1 MFIHEDEELTHEQL
15 LEYIKQ
21 HQAQVPRF
29 NELWNQYTS
38 RPPILDFPDKEEYK
52 PDNRLVANFGKYIVD
67 TFNGYFTGI
76 PVKVSHEK
84 ENVNEAINYFW
95 RHNDMDDTFSELSKL
110 TSIYG
115 VSYLYVW
122 QDEESNTRVT
132 YNSPFDMFVIYD
144 NTVARNIKYG
154 VRYKYDEDNTL
165 TGTLFTQTE
174 VITFSDDSYGDT
186 EPHYYPIVPII
197 EFVEN
202 DEQQSLIRPVESLI
216 NAYNKALSEKSNDV
230 EYFSDAY
237 MKILGA
243 ELDIETIQNIR
254 DNRIINMDG
263 DDAQKIVVEFMNK
276 PDGDVTQENLLN
288 RIESLIYH
296 LAMVANINDESF
308 GNASGVSL
316 EFKLQPM
323 KNLSGMKE
331 RKFTKGLNNLFK
343 CFTALPTNVPASDK
357 DSWVEVEYRFI
368 RNIPRNIQDEAETAR
383 NLEGVVSKE
392 LQLSTLS
399 IVDDVQTEIERME
412 AERELPTYDFE
423 VTTGSTTDDM
433 AGE

>member
-1 MFIHEDEELTHEQL
+1 MFIHEEEELTHEQL
-15 LEYIKQ
+15 IEYIEQ

-38 RPPILDFPDKEEYK
+38 RPPILDLPDKDAYK

-95 RHNDMDDTFSELSKL
+95 RYNDMDDTFSELSKI

-122 QDEESNTRVT
+122 QDEEARTRVT
-132 YNSPFDMFVIYD
+132 YNAPFDMFVIYD

-154 VRYKYDEDNTL
+154 VRYKYDEDNRL
-165 TGTLFTQTE
+165 TGTLFTADE
-174 VITFSDDSYGDT
+174 IITFTSDGYGDT

-243 ELDIETIQNIR
+243 ELDTETIQNIR

-276 PDGDVTQENLLN
+276 PDGDITQENLLN

-368 RNIPRNIQDEAETAR
+368 RNIPRNVNDEAQTAR
-383 NLEGVVSKE
+383 DLEGIISKE

-399 IVDDVQTEIERME
+399 IVDDVQTEMERIEKE
-412 AERELPTYDFE
+412 NELPEYDFE
-423 VTTGSTTDDM
+423 VAEGDGD
-433 AGE
+433 A

>member
-1 MFIHEDEELTHEQL
+1 
-15 LEYIKQ
+15 
-21 HQAQVPRF
+21 
-29 NELWNQYTS
+29 
-38 RPPILDFPDKEEYK
+38 
-52 PDNRLVANFGKYIVD
+52 
-67 TFNGYFTGI
+67 
-76 PVKVSHEK
+76 
-84 ENVNEAINYFW
+84 
-95 RHNDMDDTFSELSKL
+95 
-110 TSIYG
+110 
-115 VSYLYVW
+115 
-122 QDEESNTRVT
+122 
-132 YNSPFDMFVIYD
+132 
-144 NTVARNIKYG
+144 
-154 VRYKYDEDNTL
+154 
-165 TGTLFTQTE
+165 
-174 VITFSDDSYGDT
+174 
-186 EPHYYPIVPII
+186 

-243 ELDIETIQNIR
+243 KLDTETIQNIR

-308 GNASGVSL
+308 GNASGTSL

-383 NLEGVVSKE
+383 NLEGVISE
-392 LQLSTLS
+392 SSQLSTLS
-399 IVDDVQTEIERME
+399 IIDDVDVELERIEDE
-412 AERELPTYDFE
+412 NKIPEYDFE
-423 VTTGSTTDDM
+423 IKEEQEINPVPSEDTL
-433 AGE
+433 

>member
-132 YNSPFDMFVIYD
+132 YNSPFDMFVVYD
-144 NTVARNIKYG
+144 DTVARNIKYG
-154 VRYKYDEDNTL
+154 VRYKYDEDNIL
-165 TGTLFTQTE
+165 TGTLFTQSE
-174 VITFSDDSYGDT
+174 VITFSNDAYGDT

-243 ELDIETIQNIR
+243 ELDTETIQNIR

-399 IVDDVQTEIERME
+399 IVDDVQTEIERMD
-412 AERELPTYDFE
+412 AERELPDYDYQKSE
-423 VTTGSTTDDM
+423 EGD
-433 AGE
+433 E

>member
-1 MFIHEDEELTHEQL
+1 MFIHEDEELTHDQL
-15 LEYIKQ
+15 MEYIEQ

-29 NELWNQYTS
+29 NELWAQYTS
-38 RPPILDFPDKEEYK
+38 RPPILDLEAKEEYK

-95 RHNDMDDTFSELSKL
+95 RYNDMDDTFSELSKL

-122 QDEESNTRVT
+122 QDEEAKTRVT
-132 YNSPFDMFVIYD
+132 YNSPFDMFVVYD
-144 NTVARNIKYG
+144 NTVSRNIKYG

-165 TGTLFTQTE
+165 TGTLFTSTE
-174 VITFSDDSYGDT
+174 VIAFSNDAYGDT

-243 ELDIETIQNIR
+243 ELDTETIQNIR

-308 GNASGVSL
+308 GNASGTSL

-343 CFTALPTNVPASDK
+343 CFAALPTNVPASDK
-357 DSWVEVEYRFI
+357 DAWVEVEYRFI
-368 RNIPRNIQDEAETAR
+368 RNIPRNIQDEAQTAR
-383 NLEGVVSKE
+383 DLEGVVSKE
-392 LQLSTLS
+392 SQLSTLS
-399 IVDDVQTEIERME
+399 IVDDVQTEIERMD
-412 AERELPTYDFE
+412 AERELPSYDFE
-423 VTTGSTTDDM
+423 LAEGDGD
-433 AGE
+433 A

>member
-1 MFIHEDEELTHEQL
+1 MFIHEDEELTHKQL
-15 LEYIKQ
+15 MEYIAE
-21 HQAQVPRF
+21 HQGQVPRF

-38 RPPILDFPDKEEYK
+38 RPPILDQPDKDAYK

-95 RHNDMDDTFSELSKL
+95 RHNDMDDTFSELSKI

-122 QDEESNTRVT
+122 QDEEARTRVT
-132 YNSPFDMFVIYD
+132 YNNPFDMFVVYD

-154 VRYKYDEDNTL
+154 VRYKYDEENKL
-165 TGTLFTQTE
+165 TGTLFTADE
-174 VITFSDDSYGDT
+174 IITFTGDGYGDT

-243 ELDIETIQNIR
+243 ELDTETIQNIR

-276 PDGDVTQENLLN
+276 PDGDITQENLLN

-357 DSWVEVEYRFI
+357 DSWVEVEYKIGRASC
-368 RNIPRNIQDEAETAR
+368 R
-383 NLEGVVSKE
+383 
-392 LQLSTLS
+392 
-399 IVDDVQTEIERME
+399 ER
-412 AERELPTYDFE
+412 
-423 VTTGSTTDDM
+423 V
-433 AGE
+433 

>member
-132 YNSPFDMFVIYD
+132 YNSPFDMFVVYD
-144 NTVARNIKYG
+144 DTVARNIKYG
-154 VRYKYDEDNTL
+154 VRYKYDEDNIL
-165 TGTLFTQTE
+165 TGTLFTQSE
-174 VITFSDDSYGDT
+174 VITFSNDAYGDT

-243 ELDIETIQNIR
+243 ELDTETIQNIR

-343 CFTALPTNVPASDK
+343 CFTALPTNVPASDR

-423 VTTGSTTDDM
+423 VTTGSTTDDL

>member
-1 MFIHEDEELTHEQL
+1 MFIHEEEELTHEQL
-15 LEYIKQ
+15 MEYITE
-21 HQAQVPRF
+21 HQGQVPRYD
-29 NELWNQYTS
+29 ELWKQYTS
-38 RPPILDFPDKEEYK
+38 RPPILELPDKEEYK

-95 RHNDMDDTFSELSKL
+95 RYNDMDDTFAELSKI

-122 QDEESNTRVT
+122 QDEEARTRVT
-132 YNSPFDMFVIYD
+132 YNNPFDMFVVYD

-154 VRYKYDEDNTL
+154 VRYKYDEENTL
-165 TGTLFTQTE
+165 RGTLFTANEIISFT
-174 VITFSDDSYGDT
+174 SDGYGDID
-186 EPHYYPIVPII
+186 PHYYPIVPII

-243 ELDIETIQNIR
+243 ELDERTIQNIR

-276 PDGDVTQENLLN
+276 PDGDVTQENMLN

-412 AERELPTYDFE
+412 AERELPTYDYE
-423 VTTGSTTDDM
+423 VTTDSTVDDL

>member
-1 MFIHEDEELTHEQL
+1 MFVHEDEELTHEQL

-132 YNSPFDMFVIYD
+132 YNSPFDMFVVYD
-144 NTVARNIKYG
+144 DTVERNIKYG
-154 VRYKYDEDNTL
+154 VRYKYDEDNIL
-165 TGTLFTQTE
+165 TGTLFTQSE
-174 VITFSDDSYGDT
+174 VITFSNDAYGDT

-243 ELDIETIQNIR
+243 ELDTETIQNIR

-399 IVDDVQTEIERME
+399 IVDDVQTEIERMD
-412 AERELPTYDFE
+412 AERELPDYDYQKSE
-423 VTTGSTTDDM
+423 EGD
-433 AGE
+433 E

>member
-1 MFIHEDEELTHEQL
+1 MFIHEEEELTHEQL

-21 HQAQVPRF
+21 HQEQVPRF

-132 YNSPFDMFVIYD
+132 YNSPFDMFVVYD
-144 NTVARNIKYG
+144 DTVARNIKYG
-154 VRYKYDEDNTL
+154 VRYKYDEDNIL
-165 TGTLFTQTE
+165 TGTLFTQSE
-174 VITFSDDSYGDT
+174 VITFSNDAYGDT

-243 ELDIETIQNIR
+243 ELDTETIQNIR

-276 PDGDVTQENLLN
+276 PDGDITQENLLN

-331 RKFTKGLNNLFK
+331 RKFTKGLNDLFK

-368 RNIPRNIQDEAETAR
+368 RNIPRNIKDEAETAR
-383 NLEGVVSKE
+383 TLEGVVSKE

>member
-1 MFIHEDEELTHEQL
+1 MFIHEEEELTHEQL
-15 LEYIKQ
+15 MEYIEQ
-21 HQAQVPRF
+21 HQVEVPRF
-29 NELWNQYTS
+29 NELWSQYTS
-38 RPPILDFPDKEEYK
+38 RPPILDLPDKEEYK

-76 PVKVSHEK
+76 PVKISHEK

-95 RHNDMDDTFSELSKL
+95 RYNDMDDTFSELSKI

-122 QDEESNTRVT
+122 QDEEAKTRVT
-132 YNSPFDMFVIYD
+132 YNSPFDMFVVYD

-154 VRYKYDEDNTL
+154 VRYKYDEENTL
-165 TGTLFTQTE
+165 RGTLFTADKIISFT
-174 VITFSDDSYGDT
+174 SDGYGDID
-186 EPHYYPIVPII
+186 PHYYPIVPII

-243 ELDIETIQNIR
+243 ELDTETMQNIR
-254 DNRIINMDG
+254 DNRIINMAG

-276 PDGDVTQENLLN
+276 PDGDVTQENMLN

-331 RKFTKGLNNLFK
+331 RKFTKGLNSLFK

-368 RNIPRNIQDEAETAR
+368 RNIPRNIQDEAQTAR
-383 NLEGVVSKE
+383 DLEGVVSKE

-412 AERELPTYDFE
+412 AERELPSYDLE
-423 VTTGSTTDDM
+423 VAADSTIDDL

>member
-21 HQAQVPRF
+21 HQAQVPRV

-132 YNSPFDMFVIYD
+132 YNSPFDMFVVYD
-144 NTVARNIKYG
+144 DTVARNIKYG
-154 VRYKYDEDNTL
+154 VRYKYDEDNIL
-165 TGTLFTQTE
+165 TGTLFTQSE
-174 VITFSDDSYGDT
+174 VITFSNDAYGDT

-243 ELDIETIQNIR
+243 ELDTETIQNIR

-412 AERELPTYDFE
+412 AERELPTYDYE
-423 VTTGSTTDDM
+423 VTADSTVDDL

>member
-132 YNSPFDMFVIYD
+132 YNSPFDMFVVYD
-144 NTVARNIKYG
+144 DTVARNIKYG
-154 VRYKYDEDNTL
+154 VRYKYDEDNIL
-165 TGTLFTQTE
+165 TGTLFTQSE
-174 VITFSDDSYGDT
+174 VITFSNDAYGDT

-243 ELDIETIQNIR
+243 ELDTETIQNIR

-276 PDGDVTQENLLN
+276 PDGDITQENLLN

-412 AERELPTYDFE
+412 AERELPTYDYE
-423 VTTGSTTDDM
+423 VTTDSTVDDLE
-433 AGE
+433 GE

>member
-1 MFIHEDEELTHEQL
+1 MFIHEEEELTHEQL

-132 YNSPFDMFVIYD
+132 YNSPFDMFVVYD
-144 NTVARNIKYG
+144 DTVARNIKYG
-154 VRYKYDEDNTL
+154 VRYKYDEDNIL
-165 TGTLFTQTE
+165 TGTLFTQSE
-174 VITFSDDSYGDT
+174 VITFSNDAYGDT

-243 ELDIETIQNIR
+243 ELDTETMQNIR
-254 DNRIINMDG
+254 DNRIINMAG
-263 DDAQKIVVEFMNK
+263 DDAQKIIVEFMNK
-276 PDGDVTQENLLN
+276 PDGDITQENLLN

>member
-15 LEYIKQ
+15 MEYIEQ

-29 NELWNQYTS
+29 NELWAQYTS
-38 RPPILDFPDKEEYK
+38 RPPILDLEAKEEYK

-95 RHNDMDDTFSELSKL
+95 RYNDMDDTFSELSKL

-122 QDEESNTRVT
+122 QDEEAKTRVT
-132 YNSPFDMFVIYD
+132 YNSPFDMFVVYD
-144 NTVARNIKYG
+144 NTVSRNIKYG

-165 TGTLFTQTE
+165 TGTLFTSTE
-174 VITFSDDSYGDT
+174 VITFSNDSYGDT

-243 ELDIETIQNIR
+243 ELDTETIQNIR

-288 RIESLIYH
+288 RIESLIYQ

-343 CFTALPTNVPASDK
+343 CFAALPTNVPASDK

-368 RNIPRNIQDEAETAR
+368 RNIPRNIQDEAQTAR
-383 NLEGVVSKE
+383 DLEGVVSKE

-399 IVDDVQTEIERME
+399 IVDDVQTEIERMD
-412 AERELPTYDFE
+412 AERELPDYDYQKSE
-423 VTTGSTTDDM
+423 EGD
-433 AGE
+433 E